1 MKMKEAV
8 IGIDIGGTF
17 TKFGIVD
24 RTGHSYGEGS
34 ISSDKSETIDEFL
47 RQLYDAIQKLIA
59 TLPEKLD
66 IKGIGIG
73 APNSNYYKGTIE
85 NAANLRWKGTIHIT
99 DKVSRLFGLPSVLT
113 NDANAAALGEMIY
126 GAAKGMKDFVV
137 ITLGT
142 GLGSGIVV
150 NGEVVYGHDGFAG
163 ELGHIIVRPNG
174 RECGCG
180 LRGCLETYVSATGI
194 KRTVFKLLA
203 DYNAK
208 SELRSYSFDELTAEM
223 ISEAAKRGDF
233 IARKAF
239 EVTGTILG
247 TKLAD
252 TVAHTSPSAIF
263 FFGGLAKAGE
273 LIFEPVRKSMEPNLL
288 EIYRNKVKLLPS
300 GLTDKNAAVMG
311 ASALIWKELD
321 RKPC

>member
-1 MKMKEAV
+1 MKEAV

-17 TKFGIVD
+17 TKYGIVD
-24 RTGHSYGEGS
+24 RDGHSYGEGS
-34 ISSDKSETIDEFL
+34 ISSDKTETIDEFL
-47 RQLYDAIQKLIA
+47 LQLHGAITKLIA
-59 TLPEKLD
+59 SLHEKPD

-73 APNSNYYKGTIE
+73 APNSNYYAGTIE
-85 NAANLRWKGTIHIT
+85 NAANLRWKGTIHLT
-99 DKVSRLFGLPSVLT
+99 DKVTRLFNLPAVLT

-126 GAAKGMKDFVV
+126 GGAKGMKDFIV

-163 ELGHIIVRPNG
+163 ELGHTIVKPNG

-180 LRGCLETYVSATGI
+180 LRGCLETYVSAPGI

-203 DYNAK
+203 EYNAR
-208 SELRSYSFDELTAEM
+208 SPLRNYTFEELTAEK
-223 ISEAAKRGDF
+223 ISEAARKGDF
-233 IARKAF
+233 IALKAF
-239 EVTGTILG
+239 EITGTILG
-247 TKLAD
+247 QKLAD
-252 TVAHTSPSAIF
+252 AIAHTSPAAIF
-263 FFGGLAKAGE
+263 FFGGLARAGE
-273 LIFEPVRKSMEPNLL
+273 LIFDPVRKSMEPNLL

-321 RKPC
+321 KKPCK